1 MSSKG
6 SARGV
11 SAGRGG
17 KTRGK
22 SSSRSSR
29 AGVLF
34 PVGRMDR
41 YLRMSTHR
49 YRIGSGAPVYLAA
62 VIEYLTAE
70 ILELAG
76 NAARDNRKARVTPR
90 HILLAV
96 ANDEELHHLLKNV
109 TIASGGVLPQ
119 IHPELLTKK
128 RGTKSKTIFD
138 FGQASSQAAA
148 QSSKPKTPAEKKQL
162 PVLKKSKPV
171 TAGKVMKKNAQTAVK
186 DGAAVKGKAKNLSA
200 KSVLGE
206 KRLFLGQKLTVVQGD
221 ITEITADAM
230 VHPTSSTYA
239 MAGEVGSALAKVGG
253 KEFIDEVTKLR
264 NAQTLDT
271 AGAAICPAGNLP
283 AKYVIH
289 VNSPSW
295 GGNNAI
301 TNLEKVIKNC
311 LALADEKNITS
322 IAIPSVS
329 SGRAGFPKQTAAET
343 ILRTISHYFVSV
355 MASSLKQ
362 IYFVLFDQESV
373 DVYVTEL
380 NRLET
385 DQ

>member
-1 MSSKG
+1 
-6 SARGV
+6 
-11 SAGRGG
+11 
-17 KTRGK
+17 
-22 SSSRSSR
+22 
-29 AGVLF
+29 
-34 PVGRMDR
+34 MDR
-41 YLRMSTHR
+41 YLRKATHR

-96 ANDEELHHLLKNV
+96 ANDEELHQLLKHV

-119 IHPELLTKK
+119 IHPELLMKK
-128 RGTKSKTIFD
+128 RGPKSKSVFD
-138 FGQASSQAAA
+138 FGQATSPKAPAPIK
-148 QSSKPKTPAEKKQL
+148 KPKTPAEKKQH
-162 PVLKKSKPV
+162 PV
-171 TAGKVMKKNAQTAVK
+171 TKKQAVKKAAQTTNTVTPA
-186 DGAAVKGKAKNLSA
+186 KGKAKTISG
-200 KSVLGE
+200 KSILGE
-206 KRLFLGQKLTVVQGD
+206 KRLFLGQKLTVVKAD
-221 ITEITADAM
+221 LTEITADAL
-230 VHPTSSTYA
+230 VHPTSSNYA
-239 MAGEVGSALAKVGG
+239 LAGEVGSALEKAGG
-253 KEFIDEVTKLR
+253 KEFVDEVAKLR
-264 NAQTLDT
+264 SAQSLDV
-271 AGAAICPAGNLP
+271 AGAAICPAHNLP

-295 GGNNAI
+295 GGANAI
-301 TNLEKVIKNC
+301 SNLEKCIKNC

-329 SGRAGFPKQTAAET
+329 SGRAGFPKQAAAET

-362 IYFVLFDQESV
+362 IYFVLYDQESV

-380 NRLET
+380 NRLEP

>member
-1 MSSKG
+1 MSAKG
-6 SARGV
+6 GARGV
-11 SAGRGG
+11 HSGRGG

-22 SSSRSSR
+22 STSRSAK

-41 YLRMSTHR
+41 YLRMSTHH

-76 NAARDNRKARVTPR
+76 NAARDNKKARVTPR

-119 IHPELLTKK
+119 IHPELLMKK
-128 RGTKSKTIFD
+128 RGSKAKSVFD
-138 FGQASSQAAA
+138 FGQKTPAAVPVPK
-148 QSSKPKTPAEKKQL
+148 KPKTPAEKKQL
-162 PVLKKSKPV
+162 PAVKKPV
-171 TAGKVMKKNAQTAVK
+171 VKKAALTPKPN
-186 DGAAVKGKAKNLSA
+186 AAVSKGKTISG
-200 KSVLGE
+200 KSILGE
-206 KRLFLGQKLTVVQGD
+206 KKLFLGQKLTVVKAD
-221 ITEITADAM
+221 LTEITADAL
-230 VHPTSSTYA
+230 VHPTNSTYA
-239 MAGEVGSALAKVGG
+239 MAGEVGSALEKVGG
-253 KEFIDEVTKLR
+253 RAFVEEVAKLR
-264 NAQTLDT
+264 AAQSLDIS
-271 AGAAICPAGNLP
+271 GAAICPAHNLP

-295 GGNNAI
+295 GGANAVS
-301 TNLEKVIKNC
+301 NLEKCIKNC

-329 SGRAGFPKQTAAET
+329 SGRAGFPKQIAAET

-373 DVYVTEL
+373 EVYVTEL
-380 NRLET
+380 NRLEP